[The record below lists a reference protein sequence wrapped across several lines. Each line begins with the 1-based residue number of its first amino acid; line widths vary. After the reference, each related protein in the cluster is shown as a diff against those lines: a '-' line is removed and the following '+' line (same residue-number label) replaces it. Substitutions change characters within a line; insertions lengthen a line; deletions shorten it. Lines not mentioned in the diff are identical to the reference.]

1 MPSALEP
8 TSLKKVVPERAVLI
22 PKEATRVFKGQIFD
36 VYQWPQQMFDGSF
49 QTFEMLR
56 RPDTLQIIAIK
67 DGKIV
72 ILEEEQPNLP
82 PYFSIPGGRHDVAGE
97 TTLQAAQRE
106 LLEETGLTFA
116 SWKLVDVFQNAAK
129 IEHFVYTY
137 VASDFL
143 DQVKTHLDVGEKI
156 QVNYMDLEKVKRMC
170 DDPKAKGLPKELL
183 VNLAHI
189 DDLLTLPE
197 FTGQAIDC

>member
-1 MPSALEP
+1 MPRALEP

-137 VASDFL
+137 VANDFL

-183 VNLAHI
+183 VSLARI

-197 FTGQAIDC
+197 FTGQTIDC